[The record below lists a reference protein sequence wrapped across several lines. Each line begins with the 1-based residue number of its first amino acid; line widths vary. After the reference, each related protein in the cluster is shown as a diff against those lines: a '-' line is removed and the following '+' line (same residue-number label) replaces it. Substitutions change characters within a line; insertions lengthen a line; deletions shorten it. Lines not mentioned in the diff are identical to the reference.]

1 MIVIRASGSNDV
13 KSLRKLARSLSA
25 EPADISVEDLA
36 PPAPAARKASRPS
49 VSILPGASISPQTRE
64 AILNL
69 QPVEVEARGEYD
81 CG

>member
-25 EPADISVEDLA
+25 EPAEISIEDLA
-36 PPAPAARKASRPS
+36 PPAPTARKASRPS
-49 VSILPGASISPQTRE
+49 VSILPGASISPQTQE

-69 QPVEVEARGEYD
+69 QPVEIEARGEYD
-81 CG
+81 YD